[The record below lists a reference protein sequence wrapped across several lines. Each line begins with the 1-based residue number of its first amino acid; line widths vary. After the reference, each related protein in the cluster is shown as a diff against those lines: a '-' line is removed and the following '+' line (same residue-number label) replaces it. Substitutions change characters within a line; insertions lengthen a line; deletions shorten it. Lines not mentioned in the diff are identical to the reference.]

1 MAEVDAKQARLLLK
15 QKQADWRKT
24 AKQLKAKDA
33 PTKVA
38 AIEKCKAE
46 NYEPILAGDCLGQL
60 MQLLVAKKKNAPRET
75 RCTACAPNH
84 AGEGSNPTRATQW
97 MERSRGSASSR
108 RSTARSVVRA
118 KSVTYSAR
126 AEILEMAWPTAPHP
140 AHVAVMHALPA
151 HAANIPPHANIRE
164 DERTTRRREARGDV
178 RAV

>member
-1 MAEVDAKQARLLLK
+1 MHSAHAANLRVQLPWCTTRSRTSERSATPAVSAERL
-15 QKQADWRKT
+15 
-24 AKQLKAKDA
+24 
-33 PTKVA
+33 
-38 AIEKCKAE
+38 
-46 NYEPILAGDCLGQL
+46 
-60 MQLLVAKKKNAPRET
+60 AKKKNAPRET

-84 AGEGSNPTRATQW
+84 AGEGSNPTRAAQG